1 MDESQAVDGHE
12 STWAITG
19 GSGANIWVK
28 NIYDTMKDT
37 EHLS

>member
-28 NIYDTMKDT
+28 NICDMMKDT